1 MKSIIQ
7 NFTNDSWFRRGTLK
21 VQSYK
26 SYMYKGQM
34 LKEANPIRTYTRKFF
49 IHQTTD
55 KDIRNAG
62 LGEITNQS
70 IVIHAEFPLNFS
82 DGVPTTYTLAS
93 GEVVQGVTMSD
104 DIFWQGDRYKIIY
117 HGNWSSWRHYYYIAE
132 KISKG
137 SDIVC

>member
-7 NFTNDSWFRRGTLK
+7 NFTNDSWFRRGVLK

-34 LKEANPIRTYTRKFF
+34 LKEAEPIKTYTRKFF
-49 IHQTTD
+49 VHQTTD

-62 LGEITNQS
+62 LSEITEQT
-70 IVIHAEFPLNFS
+70 IVIHCEFPLNFS
-82 DGVPTTYTLAS
+82 DGKPVEYTLES
-93 GEVVQGVTMSD
+93 GEQVKGVTVSD
-104 DIFWQGDRYKIIY
+104 DIFWQGDKYKIIY
-117 HGNWSSWRHYYYIAE
+117 HGNWSLWRHFYYIAS

-137 SDIVC
+137 SDVVC